1 MIKKKKVALVNI
13 IHYHN
18 KDKEKAFAN
27 IIHGI
32 FLEIIL
38 NWQRVYVYIY
48 IHTVYILLYVY
59 ILFYIRVCFL
69 VFF

>member
-18 KDKEKAFAN
+18 KDKEKAN

-32 FLEIIL
+32 FFEIIL
-38 NWQRVYVYIY
+38 N
-48 IHTVYILLYVY
+48 
-59 ILFYIRVCFL
+59 
-69 VFF
+69 